1 MSDTNS
7 LLLRLA
13 FLMQV
18 IKKEAAHLKLTDAR
32 LFAEAFTAERVTK
45 LASDVEFA
53 ERVDAFV
60 ARFGRLQDTL
70 GDKLLPCLLAFL
82 GERTG
87 AVIDNLDK
95 AERLGLI
102 TSADD
107 WLSMRQLRNQMIH
120 DYIQDPTILVSAL
133 NAGHS
138 FVHELLLTAESMTA
152 EFSNRSSNSR
162 LPD

>member
-1 MSDTNS
+1 MNEINS
-7 LLLRLA
+7 LVLRLE

-18 IKKEAAHLKLTDAR
+18 IQQEAAHLKLTDAR
-32 LFAEAFTAERVTK
+32 LFAEAFTPERVGLLNTDEE
-45 LASDVEFA
+45 LS

-107 WLSMRQLRNQMIH
+107 WLTMRQLRNQMIH
-120 DYIQDPTILVSAL
+120 EYIQDPAILVSAL
-133 NAGHS
+133 NAGHG
-138 FVHELLLTAESMTA
+138 FVSELLLTVEAMTT
-152 EFSNRSSNSR
+152 EFSKRR
-162 LPD
+162 KA

>member
-1 MSDTNS
+1 MNNTNS
-7 LLLRLA
+7 LLLRLT
-13 FLMQV
+13 FLIQV
-18 IKKEAAHLKLTDAR
+18 IQKEAVHLKITDMR
-32 LFAEAFTAERVTK
+32 LFAENFTTERAALLDT
-45 LASDVEFA
+45 DVELA

-70 GDKLLPCLLAFL
+70 GDKLLPSFLVFL

-107 WLSMRQLRNQMIH
+107 WLTMRQLRNQMIH
-120 DYIQDPTILVSAL
+120 DYIQDSAILVSAL
-133 NAGHS
+133 NTGAS
-138 FVHELLLTAESMTA
+138 FC
-152 EFSNRSSNSR
+152 
-162 LPD
+162 